1 MNAATE
7 GSITLNK
14 CTQDQPTSLSA
25 YHAGKN
31 SKYEYSVAEEQAD
44 TSDCRPLLTTKV

>member
-25 YHAGKN
+25 YHARKN
-31 SKYEYSVAEEQAD
+31 SKYEYIVAEEQAD
-44 TSDCRPLLTTKV
+44 TSNCRSLLTTKV